1 LSNITQIFSVCFPA
15 QKAKSGANEVIN
27 KTGSLTSAIT
37 DATGGHIG
45 IAMTERQRVN
55 WLRLWRSDNVGP
67 VTFRQLINHFGSA
80 EAAIEGLPQ
89 MALRGGAGRMPKVP
103 NIGVIEDE
111 LAAVEKI
118 GARIVGI
125 GEPDFPK
132 YLRLTPDCPPLITY
146 KGSASVFQLPGL
158 SVVGARNASL
168 AGVKFT
174 GKLAGEIGAEGYSIV
189 SGLARGIDTAAHRA
203 ALRTGT
209 IAAMAGGLS
218 HPYPP
223 ENVELFHAIPDNGG
237 AVITEMPY
245 GWEPR
250 AKDFPRRNRI
260 IAALGLGLLVVEAA
274 QRSGS
279 LISARLANELG
290 RIVFAVPGSPLDPRC
305 EGTNNLLKNGATLV
319 SEARDLLDAL
329 QPLTRIGSI
338 QTQTLDE
345 PAYEDLGEHE
355 TNDDDRRRIIE
366 ALGPTPIAID
376 EIIAYCGLSAAKI
389 YFVLLELDIAGRLQ
403 RHSGGAVSL
412 VFLDN

>member
-1 LSNITQIFSVCFPA
+1 MPISAACWLVLKVKSETNNMSGKLDLRFSA
-15 QKAKSGANEVIN
+15 
-27 KTGSLTSAIT
+27 TSAT
-37 DATGGHIG
+37 TGGRAG
-45 IAMTERQRVN
+45 VEMTSRQRVN

-80 EAAIEGLPQ
+80 EAAIEGLPE
-89 MALRGGAGRMPKVP
+89 MAKRGGAARTPKVP
-103 NIGVIEDE
+103 AVGLIEDE
-111 LAAVEKI
+111 LAAVDKI

-132 YLRLTPDCPPLITY
+132 YLRLTPDCPPLICY
-146 KGSASVFQLPGL
+146 KGNPAVFQMPGL

-168 AGVKFT
+168 AGIKFA

-189 SGLARGIDTAAHRA
+189 SGLARGIDTAAHKA
-203 ALRTGT
+203 SLRTGT
-209 IAAMAGGLS
+209 IAVMAGGLS

-223 ENVELFHAIPDNGG
+223 ENIDLFHSIPDNGG

-319 SEARDLLDAL
+319 TEARDLLEGL
-329 QPLTRIGSI
+329 QPISGVGITPV
-338 QTQTLDE
+338 QNFDE
-345 PAYEDLGEHE
+345 PVHDEMIEG
-355 TNDDDRRRIIE
+355 TPSDDHRRHIIE
-366 ALGPTPIAID
+366 TMGPTPVAID
-376 EIIAYCGLSAAKI
+376 EIIAYTGLSAAQV

-412 VFLDN
+412 VFIDI

>member
-1 LSNITQIFSVCFPA
+1 MGIVM
-15 QKAKSGANEVIN
+15 
-27 KTGSLTSAIT
+27 T
-37 DATGGHIG
+37 D
-45 IAMTERQRVN
+45 RQRVS

-80 EAAIEGLPQ
+80 EAAIDGLPE
-89 MALRGGAGRMPKVP
+89 MAMRGGAGRMPKVP
-103 NIGVIEDE
+103 HSSVIEGE
-111 LAAVEKI
+111 LAAVEKM

-132 YLRLTPDCPPLITY
+132 YLRLTSDCPPLVCF
-146 KGSASVFQLPGL
+146 KGNAAVFQLPGV

-168 AGVKFT
+168 AGIKFAA
-174 GKLAGEIGAEGYSIV
+174 KLSGEIGAEGYSIV

-203 ALRTGT
+203 GLRTGT
-209 IAAMAGGLS
+209 IAVMAGGLS

-223 ENVELFHAIPDNGG
+223 ENVDLFHAIADSGG

-279 LISARLANELG
+279 LISARMANELG

-319 SEARDLLDAL
+319 TEARDLLDGLA
-329 QPLTRIGSI
+329 PLTGDAPAPV
-338 QTQTLDE
+338 QNLDE
-345 PAYEDLGEHE
+345 PTYEELGSQE
-355 TNDDDRRRIIE
+355 TNDNDRRRILD
-366 ALGPTPIAID
+366 ALGPTPVAID
-376 EIIAYCGLSAAKI
+376 EIIAYSGLTPAQV
-389 YFVLLELDIAGRLQ
+389 YYVLLELDLAGRLQ

-412 VFLDN
+412 IFLDL